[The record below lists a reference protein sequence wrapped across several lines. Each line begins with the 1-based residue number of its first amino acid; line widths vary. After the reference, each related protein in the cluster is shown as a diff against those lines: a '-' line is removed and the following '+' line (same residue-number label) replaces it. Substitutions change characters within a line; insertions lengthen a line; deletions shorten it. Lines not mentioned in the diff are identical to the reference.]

1 MITVPEKALA
11 NWMFRKFVFAMRK
24 LSLPALLF
32 AFSIGIFGC
41 ASRPKIDPNIN
52 WSERIGNYT
61 YEHAMAELGPPAVVG
76 ESAEGR
82 SADWIVKR
90 SPNVSFGFGVGGG
103 SYGSHVGTGVGV
115 GTTVSPPPRGEYL
128 HLAFDAEGKLK
139 SWSKVKH

>member
-1 MITVPEKALA
+1 MIPVPEKALA
-11 NWMFRKFVFAMRK
+11 GRVFPKFVFAMRK
-24 LSLPALLF
+24 WSLFALLLTI
-32 AFSIGIFGC
+32 SIGMVGC

-90 SPNVSFGFGVGGG
+90 SPNMSFGFGVGGG

-128 HLAFDAEGKLK
+128 HLSFDAQGKLK

>member
-1 MITVPEKALA
+1 MK
-11 NWMFRKFVFAMRK
+11 K
-24 LSLPALLF
+24 LCLGAVSVIALLLC
-32 AFSIGIFGC
+32 FGC

-61 YEHAMAELGPPAVVG
+61 FDQALAELGRPAVVA
-76 ESAEGR
+76 ESAQGR

-115 GTTVSPPPRGEYL
+115 GTSISPPPHGEYL
-128 HLAFDAEGKLK
+128 HLDFDPQGTLRG
-139 SWSKVKH
+139 WSKVKH